1 MTVHSCVDAKG
12 KGPGCDD
19 CPVMVEGFCQE
30 LVDFIRR
37 ADNRMKKKYL
47 RVSKF
52 DRLSIIDDTVI
63 SILRKIDT
71 FNGESKF
78 STWAW
83 SICLYK
89 SIDFFRKIERAEKI
103 GESLEF
109 MEGPF
114 VERPD
119 QDLMIKAEIS
129 HIKILLH
136 KNPDCSKILIFY
148 YHGKENR
155 GESQKEMAASYG
167 MKSNSFNQKLK
178 RCRKLLKMVIHDDR
192 ND

>member
-37 ADNRMKKKYL
+37 ADNGMKKRYP

-52 DRLSIIDDTVI
+52 DRLSIIGDTVI
-63 SILRKIDT
+63 SILARIENFK
-71 FNGESKF
+71 GESQF

-83 SICLYK
+83 SICHNK
-89 SIDFFRKIERAEKI
+89 SVDFFRKIERAEKI
-103 GESLEF
+103 GEYLEF
-109 MEGPF
+109 AEHSCFG
-114 VERPD
+114 RPD
-119 QDLMIKAEIS
+119 QNLMIEAEIA

-136 KNPDCSKILIFY
+136 KNPDCSKLVIFY
-148 YHGKENR
+148 YHRKVNR
-155 GESQKEMAASYG
+155 GESQNEMAANFG
-167 MKSNSFNQKLK
+167 MKPNSFNQKLK
-178 RCRKLLKMVIHDDR
+178 RCRKVLKMAIHDDR
-192 ND
+192 K